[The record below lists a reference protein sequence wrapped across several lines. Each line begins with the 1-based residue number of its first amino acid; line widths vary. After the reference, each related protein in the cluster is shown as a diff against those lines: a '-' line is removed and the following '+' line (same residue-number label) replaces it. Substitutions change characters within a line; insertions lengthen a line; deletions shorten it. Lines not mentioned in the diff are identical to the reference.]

1 MGTEKHETKKKDILE
16 SAFRI
21 WGGCRYQETS
31 LSQLA
36 AELHIT
42 KQALYRY
49 FASKE
54 KLESAMEDIALD
66 DYDQSARHL
75 QDELSN
81 ITDDEWIVAYVDG
94 TVSFFQ
100 NHGRYIG
107 FLTYRYRQSSQGPPI
122 TRNHNKRFSEMAQER
137 AGIPDVG
144 FRYLNALIF
153 KDLHFRSSIGT
164 NQGFWKTAWY
174 QGFGTD
180 NKNDEPDYT
189 LVLKDASNVDY
200 SAFAA
205 DSMVKAVF
213 ETVMEEAGGGVS
225 LSKVAKKAGLTKSS
239 LYNYWPSKEE
249 MLSDVLLRQLSI
261 YEKLFEQFVE
271 SYDTPENRLF
281 AYLAFMGTFLRRN
294 PDVLNYLQRM
304 MNSGVNMP
312 TNRWKMEDIYS
323 KPLESGIS
331 AGLLSLREYKPVDFL
346 GLVTLATV
354 NEVKHHLVEDSD
366 RFQIDMSLQD
376 LYRLI
381 IGGISVL
388 RRTQS

>member
-1 MGTEKHETKKKDILE
+1 MKTEKHEAKKKDIIE

-21 WGGCRYQETS
+21 WGGCRYRETS
-31 LSQLA
+31 LSHLA
-36 AELHIT
+36 AELSIT

-66 DYDQSARHL
+66 NYDRSARHL
-75 QDELSN
+75 QDELSEM
-81 ITDDEWIVAYVDG
+81 TDDEWTEAYVEG

-100 NHGRYIG
+100 NHSRYMG
-107 FLTYRYRQSSQGPPI
+107 FLTYRYRHSSQGPQI
-122 TRNHNKRFSEMAQER
+122 TRNHNKRFGEMAQER
-137 AGIPDVG
+137 AGIPEVG
-144 FRYLNALIF
+144 FRFLNALIF
-153 KDLHFRSSIGT
+153 KDLHFRNTVGK
-164 NQGFWKTAWY
+164 NLGFWKTAWY

-180 NKNDEPDYT
+180 NKIEEPDYT
-189 LVLKDASNVDY
+189 LVLDDASNVDY

-261 YEKLFEQFVE
+261 YEKLFEQFAE
-271 SYDTPENRLF
+271 SYDTPGNRLF

-294 PDVLNYLQRM
+294 PDVLNYLQRI
-304 MNSGVNMP
+304 MNVGVNMP
-312 TNRWKMEDIYS
+312 TDRWKLEDLYT
-323 KPLESGIS
+323 KPLESGVS
-331 AGLLSLREYKPVDFL
+331 AGLLSLGEYKPVDFL

-366 RFQIDMSLQD
+366 RSQIDMSLKD

-381 IGGISVL
+381 VGGISVL